1 MKKNLHRTLFVST
14 LAILVLILIQTFTG
28 FIPVKS
34 LRGVSIETEKPKLT
48 FEGYVN
54 GSFQNNLENY
64 CREHCGFREWLIRF
78 YNQYLWSCFKE
89 TNNTTVVF
97 GKDGWLFEE
106 VYVRDHYESLMY
118 KYTDDTAK
126 MRTMLETEALRLWKV
141 QELLK
146 EHNIHLFVCMDPA
159 KDVIFPEY
167 LPEDSTYTRPEGFR
181 AYDYYQKRF
190 EELGIHY
197 IDYVAFFKTLK
208 DSADYPLFYKKGTH
222 WSNIASI
229 HVFDS
234 ILRYMEVL
242 GNQKLHDLEI
252 GGKYTAKPSKPDNDL
267 ENLLNL
273 LFPMKSDPYWYADV
287 TVKEDPTA
295 AKPTLLTIGDSYFW
309 NFKFNIPLG
318 QLFRNYPYWYYNYI
332 LYFDSA
338 DRSFSDLDLEEEMMR
353 ADYIMLNYGTAQL
366 YDLGSRFLPKALLHL
381 CYDKTAIDSAIC
393 QLTERL
399 KRNPDY
405 YTKAKDMAKQSGK
418 SVEQVLYEDAHYMI
432 HENPEKF
439 FEALQGEQLPAVR
452 NKDLPALRKASS
464 PYHP

>member
-48 FEGYVN
+48 FEGYVD

-190 EELGIHY
+190 EELGIHH

>member
-48 FEGYVN
+48 FEGCVD

-89 TNNTTVVF
+89 TNNNTVVF

-126 MRTMLETEALRLWKV
+126 MRSMLETEALRLWKV

-146 EHNIHLFVCMDPA
+146 EHNIHLFVCLDPA

-167 LPEDSTYTRPEGFR
+167 LPENSTYTRPEGFR
-181 AYDYYQKRF
+181 AYDYYKKRF

-197 IDYVAFFKTLK
+197 IDHVAFFKTLK

-309 NFKFNIPLG
+309 NFKFNIPLE
-318 QLFRNYPYWYYNYI
+318 QVFRNYPYWYYNYI

-366 YDLGSRFLPKALLHL
+366 YDLGSHFLPKALLHL
-381 CYDKTAIDSAIC
+381 CYDKTAIDSAIYH
-393 QLTERL
+393 LTERL

-439 FEALQGEQLPAVR
+439 FEALQGERLPAVR
-452 NKDLPALRKASS
+452 NKTLPALRKASS

>member
-48 FEGYVN
+48 FEGYVD

-126 MRTMLETEALRLWKV
+126 MRSMLETEALRLWKV

-167 LPEDSTYTRPEGFR
+167 LPEDTTYTRPEGFR

-190 EELGIHY
+190 EELGIHH